1 MPLDKVKISNCA
13 IALVAKVLTLAA
25 TGQPLAASVSLKRFR
40 NYSGLIKVARS
51 GFPWEKTT

>member
-25 TGQPLAASVSLKRFR
+25 TGQPLAASVILGAFPWLLYPLRAFAKRFH
-40 NYSGLIKVARS
+40 S
-51 GFPWEKTT
+51 